1 MSKKIN
7 QKEIEK
13 LAILIALEAEK
24 KSFPTFQMLVSRAG
38 FLSRPLSE
46 RDLKLENI
54 RDSLKEL
61 TKLEPRK
68 PPEITQKGKKELYDP
83 KNRDLIIQ
91 ILGKSMEDIGNQFL
105 GYGGFMDRLT
115 QNTPTSIQSPE
126 RELIISSD
134 EFEIRLREIYHEI
147 NAEESRFH
155 GLLPLDLIKKKI
167 ILKIPNLTSDE
178 INRYLL
184 MLEEERIIDLQ
195 IAYDASSIKEPEFG
209 IEVSGRGLIYFLK
222 YRSSKE
228 GKIL

>member
-13 LAILIALEAEK
+13 LAILIALEAEE
-24 KSFPTFQMLVSRAG
+24 KSFPTFQMLISRAG

-54 RDSLKEL
+54 RNSLNEL

-68 PPEITQKGKKELYDP
+68 PPEITQQGRKELYDP

-115 QNTPTSIQSPE
+115 KRIPNDIHTLE
-126 RELIISSD
+126 RELSISLD
-134 EFEIRLREIYHEI
+134 EFQILLREIYHEV

-167 ILKIPNLTSDE
+167 NQKKPNLTLDD
-178 INRYLL
+178 INRFLL
-184 MLEEERIIDLQ
+184 MMEEERIIDLQ

-209 IEVSGRGLIYFLK
+209 IEIPGRGLIYFLK
-222 YRSSKE
+222 YRS
-228 GKIL
+228 

>member
-7 QKEIEK
+7 QKEFEK

-46 RDLKLENI
+46 RDLKLENV
-54 RDSLKEL
+54 RNSLNGL

-68 PPEITQKGKKELYDP
+68 PPEITQQGRKELYDP
-83 KNRDLIIQ
+83 RNRDLIIK
-91 ILGKSMEDIGNQFL
+91 ILGKSMEDVGNQFL

-115 QNTPTSIQSPE
+115 KGPPTDIQTLE
-126 RELIISSD
+126 RGLSISSD
-134 EFEIRLREIYHEI
+134 EFQTILREIYHEV
-147 NAEESRFH
+147 NTEESRFH

-167 ILKIPNLTSDE
+167 NLKKLNLTSDD

-195 IAYDASSIKEPEFG
+195 IAYDASSIKEPKFG
-209 IEVSGRGLIYFLK
+209 IKVPGRGLIYFLK
-222 YRSSKE
+222 YRS
-228 GKIL
+228 